1 MRFSAIY
8 YQLIRSQNIKQF
20 FSIHYDYLTIFFPD
34 NANLENVLDE
44 LLRDGEEPNQNNEGA
59 AGEEA
64 NNEEE
69 SGASSED
76 SSDTSDME
84 DMSVSLSN
92 DSDSSEDDDI
102 LNFI

>member
-1 MRFSAIY
+1 MIVWQSI
-8 YQLIRSQNIKQF
+8 F
-20 FSIHYDYLTIFFPD
+20 FSD

-44 LLRDGEEPNQNNEGA
+44 LLRDEEEPNQNNGEA

-64 NNEEE
+64 NNEE
-69 SGASSED
+69 SGASSDD

-92 DSDSSEDDDI
+92 DSDSSGDDDI